1 MRHFLYIVLALR
13 ARTGECRPE
22 GSGRARRL
30 RARSPKTVA
39 SCDITSFG
47 FGRVTAVDN
56 TVLVSSSHSRPSL
69 DSSLS
74 FVPARSVPRPLRIL
88 HLSQTDGCSVASAS
102 SVAAVRLAM
111 TFDGRNLS
119 KGGERGSRGRVSSR
133 VLHRSPLLSY
143 SSPRRTRLLTV
154 CLSRCARKLYRN
166 LLNGGDSCFVRHLRN
181 LAHRLLFLARSC
193 DARIHAS
200 NNCVR
205 ETKRLKIL

>member
-1 MRHFLYIVLALR
+1 MSAWRERAGPAAL
-13 ARTGECRPE
+13 GPKPE
-22 GSGRARRL
+22 
-30 RARSPKTVA
+30 TVT
-39 SCDITSFG
+39 SCDATSFG

-88 HLSQTDGCSVASAS
+88 HLSQTDSCSVASAS

-154 CLSRCARKLYRN
+154 CLSRDALEVPVRKLSEG
-166 LLNGGDSCFVRHLRN
+166 LLVG
-181 LAHRLLFLARSC
+181 RSRRQSRS
-193 DARIHAS
+193 AAL
-200 NNCVR
+200 
-205 ETKRLKIL
+205 T